1 MELKTARRIVV
12 NFASLMAS
20 QIIARLIQLAIF
32 VLLARSLRKEDF
44 GVFSFG
50 FAFSLVFVIVADF
63 GLSLLLVRE
72 ISRDKKLAS
81 KYLSN
86 SIIAKILFSIVTLIF
101 AYLFLDIMNYSQEV
115 KTVAYIMLLF
125 SLLQSFT
132 EVYFSIY
139 RAFEKMHYDALIKV
153 IRMVLLIGAVFYLIQ
168 NGYGIVAASM
178 AFLITEIIVLLIAA
192 LITYT
197 KFVRVSFDFD
207 YEFTKQLIKE
217 SSIFFFSVVF
227 TTIYLYIDQIFISK
241 FRDTTEV
248 GVYSAA
254 ANIVIMLIFIPQMY
268 VNSIFPVISR
278 FYINSK
284 ESLKL
289 AYEKSF
295 KYMFVFGLSIAAGI
309 YVLADKIILF
319 LYGKEFSEAVIVL
332 KILAGYSFLKFL
344 NPVTGYTLIAINKQ
358 GTRLFGQASAAVINI
373 VLNIIWIPIYGIVGA
388 AMATL
393 ITEIIFFLMY
403 SGFIYKY
410 GFGFKF
416 LAPFIYKPL
425 IATGIMVFSLQFIG
439 NLFLAVIAGFLIYC
453 AILLFLGIIDN
464 EDKRIFYKIVKNI

>member
-12 NFASLMAS
+12 NFASLMVS

-32 VLLARSLRKEDF
+32 VFLARSLRKEDF

-50 FAFSLVFVIVADF
+50 FAFSMISVIVADF

-72 ISRDKKLAS
+72 ISRDKKSAS

-86 SIIAKILFSIVTLIF
+86 SIYAKIVLSVITVILAILFFEII
-101 AYLFLDIMNYSQEV
+101 DYSKEV
-115 KTVAYIMLLF
+115 KIVAYVMLLF
-125 SLLQSFT
+125 TLLQSVT
-132 EVYFSIY
+132 ELYFSIY
-139 RAFEKMHYDALIKV
+139 RAFEKMYYDAFLKIF
-153 IRMVLLIGAVFYLIQ
+153 RMVLLMSAVFYLIKMD
-168 NGYGIVAASM
+168 YGLIAISM
-178 AFLITEIIVLLIAA
+178 AFLVTEMIILIIAA
-192 LITYT
+192 IISYV
-197 KFVRVSFDFD
+197 KFVNISFNFD
-207 YEFTKQLIKE
+207 YEFTKRLIKE

-241 FRDTTEV
+241 FRGTTEV

-295 KYMFVFGLSIAAGI
+295 KYMFILGLSIAAGI
-309 YVLADKIILF
+309 FVLSDKIILL

-332 KILAGYSFLKFL
+332 KVLTGYSFFKFL

-358 GTRLFGQASAAVINI
+358 GTRLFSQASAAVINI
-373 VLNIIWIPIYGIVGA
+373 VLNIVLIPKYGIVGA
-388 AMATL
+388 AIATL
-393 ITEIIFFLMY
+393 VTEIIFSIIY
-403 SGFIYKY
+403 SGFISRY

-416 LAPFIYKPL
+416 LISFIYKPI
-425 IATGIMVFSLQFIG
+425 IAAAAMIFSLRFVD
-439 NLFLAVIAGFLIYC
+439 NLFSAVLTGFLVYT
-453 AILLFLGIIDN
+453 AVLLFLRIIDS
-464 EDKRIFYKIVKNI
+464 EDKRIFYKIVKNL